1 MDRNLKR
8 LKALLLDNVKPA
20 VSQMAECLADW
31 YKLSQTV
38 YLKTQ
43 ILEKDIREC
52 ENNLTVL
59 KDDLDQVYTELKKD
73 MSTKL
78 YNNSEQLSKIKKKN
92 QLRVSWND

>member
-92 QLRVSWND
+92 QLRVGWND